1 MEGCRPAHIA
11 QFRQSR
17 LTKLYSDAKKNALT
31 SLQVQSN
38 NSAQH
43 APMHRKFRI
52 QKDRLVT
59 WGLEWSDQEK
69 GLDAD
74 IDEEVAKAGLTET
87 VTSVMHNIQE
97 VLIESESIRSAS
109 LPLRK
114 AGELITADPAPFDE
128 ARYED
133 LLKDLTTSIDTLYDL
148 SMSRRAIAR
157 GEHPKFEDPMTEEAA
172 AAVEASSGSS
182 KQKRIPRKALH
193 EKSLYEPSFASSAT
207 TLINPPPFERPVLSP
222 YAGLPARI
230 EASALRLPNEG
241 PPPYEAIGVPSTTR
255 MIALLARNRA
265 PESVQQATGSPAP
278 EVPVLIEYASYDTTY
293 RETGVP
299 PPLQRLEALA
309 QFLQPMRAESQTNLS
324 LLGYFENLHQPR
336 IGLVYDLPYSILN
349 KVPAHRAS
357 EALMPLSLLKLV
369 QKSNRTQSQA
379 PEVPPPALEHRFR
392 MALRLTEQLHSL
404 HARQIAHG
412 NINSSSIIF
421 TTAKTDSDAARLD
434 HLRAPLWASFDV
446 FSKCTVEGIRR
457 EPAFNIY
464 RHPHDEPNK
473 DSRGFPVDLKFD
485 LYGLGLVLLEV
496 GLWTPISE
504 LYKSKYTIPDFK
516 LRLEKLWIPKL
527 GAKCGSAYQRAVET
541 CLRLSDDPDNSRLTV
556 EGIYGILLQ
565 FLKRCCLLDDVG
577 SSTELIPVSELM
589 SAPNSPAMTMSSA
602 PSRRQRRRISEA
614 SSLARAQTEP
624 SEHVP
629 SPKNP
634 PQRHY
639 TAPVPSPAAIAR
651 LSSAGVASYNEPP
664 ISRQSSRAS
673 QLSPRP
679 SFNEVRNQLV
689 DAGNQIKEDVQF
701 TASSTSFK
709 DFKRRVT
716 LIQQKW
722 RECQAFKEK
731 KRTQQYVQH
740 LEQRRSIEGLREKR
754 SRPKRYE
761 FSTVP
766 VPPEAWDYFQEHI
779 VSQVM
784 NLMQKTLPIKESSSI
799 NLVSYGETPDTT
811 KPTVIVTCEKH
822 ASMAKAKHILKRHLK
837 IDKNI
842 LDIRVKQDIVRRC
855 RRSRR
860 DRASNASRSMAPW
873 RDPDVVKAANGEY
886 QQQPVCGASIGSY
899 RYDEH
904 LPPASFGGLVVVDG
918 TTYGMSV
925 HHMLEPEEAIEDE
938 QEEDAEEGADD
949 ESETSSL
956 GGSDDGD
963 LSDEDNLSTV
973 RPASTIDDEPMALND
988 TDGDCPGITPD
999 DMEEITITQPALDDA
1014 IDCDLHAEEDED
1026 DDDSGIDEDHLL
1038 SFKLGLVHAS
1048 SGLRRTAKSH
1058 EGGFKSVS
1066 QSLPQEIDWALF
1078 ELLPPRTH
1086 PFNLITGGQKFC
1098 SASPDR
1104 KGNTLPQTF
1113 QPSTNLSCKTVYCL
1127 GRTSGLGHGTVSANM
1142 VPVKIHGRST
1152 YSASWTVAGTFGT
1165 GGDSGA
1171 WVVDSE
1177 DGKVCG
1183 HVLASRTGQT
1193 YICPMDLLLEDIKQ
1207 TLGARE
1213 VVLPAVTE
1221 VGGSSRPSSSS
1232 SSSERKAMLADAIN
1246 RMRIGEAEAA
1256 GGVAI
1261 PPSSSPVRAREV
1273 EPVG

>member
-1 MEGCRPAHIA
+1 MEGYRPAHIA

-38 NSAQH
+38 NNAQY

-59 WGLEWSDQEK
+59 WGLEWSDGEK
-69 GLDAD
+69 GADGD

-97 VLIESESIRSAS
+97 VLIEAESIKSAS
-109 LPLRK
+109 LPLKK
-114 AGELITADPAPFDE
+114 AGELITAEPAPFDE

-148 SMSRRAIAR
+148 TMSRRAIAR

-172 AAVEASSGSS
+172 AAVEASSSNV
-182 KQKRIPRKALH
+182 KQMSIPRTALN
-193 EKSLYEPSFASSAT
+193 EKKRMYEPSIASSET
-207 TLINPPPFERPVLSP
+207 TLVNPPPFERPVLSP

-230 EASALRLPNEG
+230 EVSALQIPNEG

-255 MIALLARNRA
+255 MVAFLLRHRA

-278 EVPVLIEYASYDTTY
+278 EVPVLIEYANYDTTY

-324 LLGYFENLHQPR
+324 LLGYFEDVHQPR
-336 IGLVYDLPYSILN
+336 IGLVYDLPYSVLN
-349 KVPAHRAS
+349 KVHAQRAPQ
-357 EALMPLSLLKLV
+357 ALTPLSLLKLV
-369 QKSNRTQSQA
+369 QKSNRAQSQA
-379 PEVPPPALEHRFR
+379 PDAPPPALEHRFR
-392 MALRLTEQLHSL
+392 MSLRLAEQLHSL
-404 HARQIAHG
+404 HASRIAHG

-421 TTAKTDSDAARLD
+421 TTNTNDSEAARLD
-434 HLRAPLWASFDV
+434 HIRSPLWASFDV
-446 FSKCTVEGIRR
+446 FSKCTVEGVRR

-464 RHPHDEPNK
+464 RHPQDESNR

-485 LYGLGLVLLEV
+485 LYGLGLVLLEI
-496 GLWTPISE
+496 GLWTPIGE

-541 CLRLSDDPDNSRLTV
+541 CLRLSDDPDSSMLTV

-602 PSRRQRRRISEA
+602 PSKRRRRRISEA
-614 SSLARAQTEP
+614 SSSTRAQTDP
-624 SEHVP
+624 IEHAATL
-629 SPKNP
+629 SQA

-639 TAPVPSPAAIAR
+639 TAPAPSHPALAR
-651 LSSAGVASYNEPP
+651 LSSAGVASNSGLAV
-664 ISRQSSRAS
+664 SRQPSRAS
-673 QLSPRP
+673 QLSPAP
-679 SFNEVRNQLV
+679 SINEVRTQIL
-689 DAGNQIKEDVQF
+689 GSGSQIKEDFQF

-740 LEQRRSIEGLREKR
+740 LQQRRSIEGLRERR

-766 VPPEAWDYFQEHI
+766 VPPEAWAYFQEHI
-779 VSQVM
+779 ASQVII
-784 NLMQKTLPIKESSSI
+784 LMQKTLPIKESSSI

-811 KPTVIVTCEKH
+811 KPTVIVTCEKC
-822 ASMAKAKHILKRHLK
+822 ASLAKAKHILKRHLK
-837 IDKNI
+837 VDKNV

-860 DRASNASRSMAPW
+860 DRASNASRTMASW
-873 RDPDVVKAANGEY
+873 RDPDVAKAVNGEY

-904 LPPASFGGLVVVDG
+904 LPPASFGGLIVVDG

-925 HHMLEPEEAIEDE
+925 HHMLEPEDAIDDE
-938 QEEDAEEGADD
+938 HDEDAEEGADD
-949 ESETSSL
+949 ESDTSSL
-956 GGSDDGD
+956 GGSDDGG
-963 LSDEDNLSTV
+963 LSDEDDLSTV
-973 RPASTIDDEPMALND
+973 RPASTVDDEPLALND
-988 TDGDCPGITPD
+988 TGGDCPGITPG
-999 DMEEITITQPALDDA
+999 DMEEVAITQPALDDA

-1026 DDDSGIDEDHLL
+1026 DEDSGIDEDHLL
-1038 SFKLGLVHAS
+1038 SFKLGQVHAS

-1086 PFNLITGGQKFC
+1086 PYNLITGGQKFC
-1098 SASPDR
+1098 SANADR
-1104 KGNTLPQTF
+1104 KGNSLPSAL
-1113 QPSTNLSCKTVYCL
+1113 QPSSHLACKTVHCL

-1152 YSASWTVAGTFGT
+1152 YSASWTIAGTFGT

-1171 WVVDSE
+1171 WVIDSS

-1193 YICPMDLLLEDIKQ
+1193 YICPMDLLLEDIRQ
-1207 TLGARE
+1207 TLGAVE
-1213 VVLPAVTE
+1213 VTLPVM
-1221 VGGSSRPSSSS
+1221 SRPSS

-1246 RMRIGEAEAA
+1246 RMRIGEAEA
-1256 GGVAI
+1256 GGVPI
-1261 PPSSSPVRAREV
+1261 PAKTRAREV
-1273 EPVG
+1273 ESVG